1 MTVSIYKNVADTEGV
16 KVDLFSVLTTN
27 KWRHLTDK
35 IRAETNKDKRNR
47 LKQQLLPAFTPS
59 GVFKEHE
66 RTDTGL
72 VRHSGYMCIDI
83 DGDDN
88 PHIRN
93 WQAVVYELGKLPEV
107 AFAGLSASA
116 NGVFAIIPI
125 QHPERHKEHFKGFQ
139 ESFKKRG
146 LLIDAKCGN
155 LSRLRFYSYNKKYYI
170 NRAAKPY
177 MHLYKEP
184 AKPKYTPAPYMPTM
198 QSDDNDVD
206 ALVREIVARG
216 VNIVPNYDAWF
227 NVGSALSNLPN
238 GRELFHKISRVD
250 ASKYNYKKCDKQF
263 DSLKPGKGI
272 SINTLFYMAKN
283 SGVTLKRK
291 QDTLFVP
298 ICNTST
304 SSETAPLAPISKS
317 VCCEAEDKLEIPFT
331 TPTQQTAAPK
341 PKDNTKICYVAK
353 DGQLYISNPIGDDTF
368 SVHHSVECYNS
379 GKGLPTIIDKED
391 VDTSEMEV
399 YHMNCITLTITP
411 LQAAYSTK
419 EVANKSTTVDETNM
433 S

>member
-35 IRAETNKDKRNR
+35 VRAETNKDKRNR

-184 AKPKYTPAPYMPTM
+184 AKPKYTPAPYTPTM

-291 QDTLFVP
+291 QDTLFAP

-304 SSETAPLAPISKS
+304 NSVSAPKPLPQTQQ
-317 VCCEAEDKLEIPFT
+317 P
-331 TPTQQTAAPK
+331 PQQTAAPK
-341 PKDNTKICYVAK
+341 PKDKAIICYVAK
-353 DGQLYISNPIGDDTF
+353 DGQVYISNPLGDDTF
-368 SVHHSVECYNS
+368 SVHHSVERYNS

-399 YHMNCITLTITP
+399 YHINCITLTITP

>member
-1 MTVSIYKNVADTEGV
+1 MTVSIYKNVADTKGEN
-16 KVDLFSVLTTN
+16 VDLFSVLTTN

-35 IRAETNKDKRNR
+35 VRAETNKDKRNR

-59 GVFKEHE
+59 GVFKAHQ

-184 AKPKYTPAPYMPTM
+184 TKPKYTPAPYMPTM
-198 QSDDNDVD
+198 QSDENDVD

-250 ASKYNYKKCDKQF
+250 TGKYNYKKCDKQF

-283 SGVTLKRK
+283 RGVTLKRRK
-291 QDTLFVP
+291 ETLGCRWSP
-298 ICNTST
+298 TSAFKGQT
-304 SSETAPLAPISKS
+304 VMKANH
-317 VCCEAEDKLEIPFT
+317 
-331 TPTQQTAAPK
+331 PTQKIVAPK
-341 PKDNTKICYVAK
+341 PKDKTIICYIAK
-353 DGQLYISNPIGDDTF
+353 DGKLYISNPLGDDTF
-368 SVHHSVECYNS
+368 SVHDSVERYNS
-379 GKGLPTIIDKED
+379 GKGLPTIIDKGE
-391 VDTSEMEV
+391 VNITEMEI
-399 YHMNCITLTITP
+399 YQMNCSTLTITP
-411 LQAAYSTK
+411 LQTAYST
-419 EVANKSTTVDETNM
+419 
-433 S
+433 